1 MGARDGAYHISPLI
15 ISLEDVSESNDE
27 DEIMEE
33 VKV

>member
-1 MGARDGAYHISPLI
+1 MGHTCLENISPLI

>member
-1 MGARDGAYHISPLI
+1 MGHTCLENISLLI

-27 DEIMEE
+27 DEIVEE